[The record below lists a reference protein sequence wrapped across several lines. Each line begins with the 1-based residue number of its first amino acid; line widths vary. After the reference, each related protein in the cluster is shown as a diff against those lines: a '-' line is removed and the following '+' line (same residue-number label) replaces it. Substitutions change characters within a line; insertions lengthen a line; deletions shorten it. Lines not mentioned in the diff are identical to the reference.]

1 MSALIHHFVVHR
13 LIVNKEEK
21 IEAIP
26 RDNCLA
32 VTPEIELLAHQ
43 INHSFNAKPGKGVGH
58 FVTEVTREAKVEN
71 EERETAEDM
80 VCKMSIVISIMKY
93 H

>member
-43 INHSFNAKPGKGVGH
+43 INHSFNLEKGLA
-58 FVTEVTREAKVEN
+58 T
-71 EERETAEDM
+71 
-80 VCKMSIVISIMKY
+80 S
-93 H
+93 

>member
-13 LIVNKEEK
+13 LILNKEDK
-21 IEAIP
+21 IQAIP

-43 INHSFNAKPGKGVGH
+43 INHSFNSKPGKGVGH
-58 FVTEVTREAKVEN
+58 FVDSDDADSAFADGLKAFLDKKKRVV
-71 EERETAEDM
+71 
-80 VCKMSIVISIMKY
+80 SF
-93 H
+93 

>member
-71 EERETAEDM
+71 E
-80 VCKMSIVISIMKY
+80 
-93 H
+93 

>member
-43 INHSFNAKPGKGVGH
+43 INHSFMLNLEKGLA
-58 FVTEVTREAKVEN
+58 TL
-71 EERETAEDM
+71 
-80 VCKMSIVISIMKY
+80 
-93 H
+93 

>member
-13 LIVNKEEK
+13 LVVNNEDK

-58 FVTEVTREAKVEN
+58 FVLQSN
-71 EERETAEDM
+71 EENTDNVAEFSEGL
-80 VCKMSIVISIMKY
+80 KKLPSAEKRAATI
-93 H
+93 

>member
-13 LIVNKEEK
+13 LIVNKDEK

-26 RDNCLA
+26 RENCLA

-58 FVTEVTREAKVEN
+58 FVNEVARTTEVEN
-71 EERETAEDM
+71 EDGET
-80 VCKMSIVISIMKY
+80 
-93 H
+93 

>member
-13 LIVNKEEK
+13 LILNKEEK

-58 FVTEVTREAKVEN
+58 FVDNAPSVDNEN
-71 EERETAEDM
+71 EDNDEEKVASLMFQRSLTN
-80 VCKMSIVISIMKY
+80 
-93 H
+93 